1 MITLHQEIFLNNFFM
16 ERKEFYFLI
25 EKKTNRNVNFFNFL
39 EFNKLI
45 FLTKIRFKE
54 NWVLKKL
61 KFILNER

>member
-1 MITLHQEIFLNNFFM
+1 VITLHQEIFLNNFFM